1 MGAGP
6 SGTPAAL
13 TSSSSLSAIGEFH
26 SRVELRKLVAMLG
39 LLALPSLSLVR
50 SPSAPALARRAA
62 ALAPSSAAA
71 AAVAHR
77 HAVRMMCADRTV
89 VATCTQKIEAA
100 LSPTKLEING
110 AYDDPNGSHISIYC
124 VAEAFEGLRSMKRQQ
139 LVYKAIWEEMQ
150 GTAAPV
156 HAVDSMVL
164 KAPSE
169 V

>member
-1 MGAGP
+1 MH
-6 SGTPAAL
+6 
-13 TSSSSLSAIGEFH
+13 FFD
-26 SRVELRKLVAMLG
+26 
-39 LLALPSLSLVR
+39 
-50 SPSAPALARRAA
+50 APALGRLAV
-62 ALAPSSAAA
+62 ALA
-71 AAVAHR
+71 VKLELDLMERTHR

>member
-1 MGAGP
+1 M
-6 SGTPAAL
+6 SD
-13 TSSSSLSAIGEFH
+13 
-26 SRVELRKLVAMLG
+26 LVAITTRDAPPGSRTQMLG

>member
-1 MGAGP
+1 M
-6 SGTPAAL
+6 SD
-13 TSSSSLSAIGEFH
+13 
-26 SRVELRKLVAMLG
+26 LVAITRTRRCAQMLG

>member
-1 MGAGP
+1 
-6 SGTPAAL
+6 
-13 TSSSSLSAIGEFH
+13 
-26 SRVELRKLVAMLG
+26 MLG

-124 VAEAFEGLRSMKRQQ
+124 VAQAFEGLRSMKRQQ